1 QLGRIPGDN
10 CAQADHLPGLLIVFI
25 AAVCSLAELIQPDFL
40 AEWRLIERR
49 GVIGRPDVPSF
60 GARFDRA
67 EVTLKLLG
75 S

>member
-1 QLGRIPGDN
+1 LRQQKLLQQEIF
-10 CAQADHLPGLLIVFI
+10 AQMV
-25 AAVCSLAELIQPDFL
+25 
-40 AEWRLIERR
+40 ERR

-75 S
+75 C